1 MSRVRDNASCIR
13 PRLYDA
19 DDPVR
24 PDDVSLVLDALEEKL
39 QMEMAKGNTE
49 KVEHAS
55 DLKRRIDKA
64 AGAEDD
70 GGGG

>member
-1 MSRVRDNASCIR
+1 MRDNASCIR
-13 PRLYDA
+13 PRLYDEA
-19 DDPVR
+19 DPER

-39 QMEMAKGNTE
+39 QMEMAKGNTQE
-49 KVEHAS
+49 VEHAS
-55 DLKRRIDKA
+55 DLKRRIGKA